1 MKNNELFEI
10 YWKDV
15 VFETSEVNNIENL
28 MMNMSLIN
36 TGGKY
41 KFVLTTRIFCF
52 KSYHIVGSVKVFSSV
67 NI

>member
-1 MKNNELFEI
+1 M
-10 YWKDV
+10 
-15 VFETSEVNNIENL
+15 FETSEVNNIENL

-36 TGGKY
+36 MGGKY

-52 KSYHIVGSVKVFSSV
+52 KSYHIVGSVKAFSSV